1 MAASKAA
8 RATPALI
15 RRDPPKSFA
24 TGERHQPSKAETK
37 STQADELAAF
47 LSLHWR
53 KASNGWRL
61 YEAKDRRFGKVFPD
75 ARIPGM
81 WRSALPGGDWR
92 GSQIEANTRRVLER
106 LVGELDWKRIALTE
120 QQVKRY
126 RLKRFEIDK
135 PDRRHKPVRY
145 HPAIEAE
152 ALKQQEIVRIIR
164 NALDAELPEPL
175 SAVLEREQRQ
185 RVKMRRLLTRRTS

>member
-53 KASNGWRL
+53 NAGNGWRL
-61 YEAKDRRFGKVFPD
+61 YGAKDGRHLADEV
-75 ARIPGM
+75 ARIVIANPSVAAVGDALWADATSQT
-81 WRSALPGGDWR
+81 WRYVSN
-92 GSQIEANTRRVLER
+92 E
-106 LVGELDWKRIALTE
+106 
-120 QQVKRY
+120 
-126 RLKRFEIDK
+126 
-135 PDRRHKPVRY
+135 
-145 HPAIEAE
+145 
-152 ALKQQEIVRIIR
+152 
-164 NALDAELPEPL
+164 
-175 SAVLEREQRQ
+175 
-185 RVKMRRLLTRRTS
+185 